1 MGQCLVMTY
10 ELVCNEVLRNITETS
25 QGSWDTILTPRSIQ
39 ESGWFSGI
47 QTRTLVRTPDTD
59 RLTLRGNVDRDSSD
73 DRGVSHIHHTSIN
86 PHTAIVACTMNKYI
100 RTHFKG
106 NPSKES
112 PSDRNN
118 SALSW
123 VVHSPGLSSAPW
135 SRMKTTRRIVEKMGR
150 SSQDT

>member
-1 MGQCLVMTY
+1 M
-10 ELVCNEVLRNITETS
+10 
-25 QGSWDTILTPRSIQ
+25 
-39 ESGWFSGI
+39 
-47 QTRTLVRTPDTD
+47 RTPDTD
-59 RLTLRGNVDRDSSD
+59 RLTLRGNVDRESSD
-73 DRGVSHIHHTSIN
+73 DRGVNHIHHTSIN

-135 SRMKTTRRIVEKMGR
+135 SRMKTTGRFVEKTVKPGHMKFSYEDRMCIHGYTNSVAPLR
-150 SSQDT
+150 ELWSCR